1 MKRSFLKTAVF
12 VLLFGLTAALLS
24 GCEKQIVP
32 AGEKL
37 YPYTT
42 LEQATQEAEVILY
55 GVIESTDG
63 ETFVHSAAASD
74 GTVIEEAFTP
84 VTLRVRQ
91 VLKNNGQ
98 EIGDT
103 YVFNAPG
110 GETAT
115 KVFLSDY
122 GFSESE
128 EVVVFLNG
136 YDVPFGPYD
145 TYRFSDG
152 STEVPVDKLPASAQN
167 ALSSEAGSGA
177 SVPVSTED
185 FLALIES
192 FV

>member
-37 YPYTT
+37 YPYRT
-42 LEQATQEAEVILY
+42 LEEAAEEAEVVLY

-63 ETFVHSAAASD
+63 K
-74 GTVIEEAFTP
+74 TVVNRVDLSGGSVYEEAFTE
-84 VTLRVRQ
+84 TTIRVRQ
-91 VLKNNGQ
+91 VLKSDGR

-103 YVFNAPG
+103 YVFKVPG
-110 GETAT
+110 GETWT
-115 KVFLSDY
+115 KIFLSDHE
-122 GFSESE
+122 FHKSD
-128 EVVVFLNG
+128 EVVIFLNQSN
-136 YDVPFGPYD
+136 VTFGPD
-145 TYRFSDG
+145 DVYRFSDG

>member
-1 MKRSFLKTAVF
+1 MKRLILRAAVF
-12 VLLFGLTAALLS
+12 VLLFGLAAALLS
-24 GCEKQIVP
+24 GCEKQVVP
-32 AGEKL
+32 AGEDL
-37 YPYTT
+37 YPYRT
-42 LEQATQEAEVILY
+42 LEQAAQEAETILY

-84 VTLRVRQ
+84 VTLRVRR
-91 VLKNNGQ
+91 VLKSGGQ

-152 STEVPVDKLPASAQN
+152 STEVPADKLPASAQSG
-167 ALSSEAGSGA
+167 LSSETERGA
-177 SVPVSTED
+177 PVPVSTED

>member
-1 MKRSFLKTAVF
+1 MKRRVRWIACSAAF
-12 VLLFGLTAALLS
+12 VLGASAFWQGLQVTRDCVYS
-24 GCEKQIVP
+24 DKVSKIVRF
-32 AGEKL
+32 A
-37 YPYTT
+37 
-42 LEQATQEAEVILY
+42 
-55 GVIESTDG
+55 
-63 ETFVHSAAASD
+63 
-74 GTVIEEAFTP
+74 
-84 VTLRVRQ
+84 LRVRQ
-91 VLKNNGQ
+91 VLKSGGQ

-122 GFSESE
+122 EFSESE

-145 TYRFSDG
+145 TYWFSDG
-152 STEVPVDKLPASAQN
+152 STEVPADKLPASAQGT
-167 ALSSEAGSGA
+167 LSSEAEPVT